1 MWAGPEITC
10 LPLGLTGF
18 LQRIATSAAVGGG
31 GGLSQTLGRQPF
43 KLADTRVFLFF
54 KAGIV
59 YSSAGSSN
67 QTLGVHAAPA
77 AVEDPAFL
85 LRCRLFCF

>member
-10 LPLGLTGF
+10 LPLGFTGF
-18 LQRIATSAAVGGG
+18 LQRIATSAAVG

-43 KLADTRVFLFF
+43 KLADTRVFLFSR
-54 KAGIV
+54 AGIV

-67 QTLGVHAAPA
+67 QMLGVHAAPA
-77 AVEDPAFL
+77 AVEVPAFL